1 MVIMALEKFNRS
13 RAQEAHAR
21 LQNMRLEY
29 ESLAESIEEA
39 QIELRQRCPHP
50 DEFVVKLDEI
60 RPSRQNKLFKSHELW
75 LCKLCGITKMKE
87 D

>member
-1 MVIMALEKFNRS
+1 MEMFNKS
-13 RAQEAHAR
+13 RAQEASAK
-21 LQNMRLEY
+21 LQSMRLEY
-29 ESLAESIEEA
+29 EALRERIFEAEK
-39 QIELRQRCPHP
+39 ELRSRCPHP